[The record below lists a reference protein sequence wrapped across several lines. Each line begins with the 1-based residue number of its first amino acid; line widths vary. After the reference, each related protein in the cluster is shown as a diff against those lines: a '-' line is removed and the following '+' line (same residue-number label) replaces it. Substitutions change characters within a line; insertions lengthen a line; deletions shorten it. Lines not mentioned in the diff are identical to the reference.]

1 MPAAGLTPGAKLSVP
16 PAIIPAAEIL
26 PETLPTAWP
35 NDETTALAVAT
46 ALSQKAGKVLPWKTV
61 RDTITGS
68 LQARFTE
75 LVDGSIKWPCEY
87 HAAQSIRLKVAA
99 SSGAETGTD
108 FDMGAG
114 APKKKLVGVA
124 TFAP

>member
-35 NDETTALAVAT
+35 ADETTALAVAS
-46 ALSQKAGKVLPWKTV
+46 ALSHKVGKVLPWKTV
-61 RDTITGS
+61 RDVITGS

-75 LVDGSIKWPCEY
+75 LVEGSGKWPCEF
-87 HAAQSIRLKVAA
+87 HEAQSIQLKVAA
-99 SSGAETGTD
+99 SGGGPPGGD
-108 FDMGAG
+108 GPG
-114 APKKKLVGVA
+114 G
-124 TFAP
+124 